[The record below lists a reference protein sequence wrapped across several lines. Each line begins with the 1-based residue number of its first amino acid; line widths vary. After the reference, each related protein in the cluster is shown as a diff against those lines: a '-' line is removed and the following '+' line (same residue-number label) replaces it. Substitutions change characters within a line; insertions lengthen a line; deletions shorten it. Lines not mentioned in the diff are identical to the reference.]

1 MKIIIMINMMMMMMT
16 DSGSSLVPPPK
27 EVNGGFLISIMMINV
42 TFDMIT
48 MTMCQ
53 WSARCRRSVA
63 GLERYVARMMYCLN
77 VTLPGGWSCRD
88 QPRDSGLDPGQR
100 GQDSRPQE
108 REGEAG
114 RVHEQARRLE
124 EEEEEGDGQAAGEA
138 LENSVKAEEPAGDDQ
153 EKVQHSQS

>member
-1 MKIIIMINMMMMMMT
+1 MSKI
-16 DSGSSLVPPPK
+16 
-27 EVNGGFLISIMMINV
+27 
-42 TFDMIT
+42 
-48 MTMCQ
+48 
-53 WSARCRRSVA
+53 CRWLR
-63 GLERYVARMMYCLN
+63 ERYLAWVMYCLN

-88 QPRDSGLDPGQR
+88 QPRDGGLDPGQR

-138 LENSVKAEEPAGDDQ
+138 LENSVKAEEPAWDDQ
-153 EKVQHSQS
+153 EKVQHSKP